1 MTAVADCALDMR
13 GISKAFPG
21 VKALSNVNFAVK
33 FGTVHAVVGEN
44 GAGKSTLMKVLNGS
58 YAPTSGTIKVG
69 GNEVRMRKPADAQ
82 ALGIRMVHQEIN
94 LVPDLTVAENVYL
107 GRMPGKWT
115 WLRKGEMARKAAAV
129 LKELGAAI
137 NPRERLGNLSIS
149 QQQLVEIAKAYAAQ
163 PRIIVL
169 DEPTSSLS
177 EHETAALFRILR
189 KMRGEGIAIVYISH
203 RLKEVLEIADEVTV
217 LRDGSMIETRPI
229 EGITAAEMIRLMVGR
244 EVSNVFPKSPA
255 KIGTSVLRVE
265 RIGDGASF
273 RDISFDVRAGEILGL
288 TGLVGAGRSEVAR
301 AIFGLS
307 RLAEGSVSV
316 NGRKVV
322 ISSPSEAVRAGI
334 AYVPEDRKGD
344 GIVPGMS
351 VRENISLPIL
361 RRLTS
366 FGRIRGS
373 ADRSLSALY
382 VKQFSI
388 SPPDGERRI
397 NLLSG
402 GNQQKAVIAKWLA
415 AKPAVLI
422 LDEPTRGVDVGAKAE
437 IHHIIGQLV
446 ADGMAVV
453 MISSELPE
461 ILGVCDRVVVMR
473 DGRASSPL
481 TRAELSE
488 ERIMA
493 LATGEEAA

>member
-1 MTAVADCALDMR
+1 MR
-13 GISKAFPG
+13 GISKTFPG

>member
-1 MTAVADCALDMR
+1 MSAAADCALDMR
-13 GISKAFPG
+13 GISKTFPG
-21 VKALSNVNFAVK
+21 VKALSNVNFAIR

-58 YAPTSGTIKVG
+58 YAPTAGTILVG
-69 GNEVRMRKPADAQ
+69 GAEVRMRRPADAQ

-107 GRMPGKWT
+107 GRMPGKWS
-115 WLRKGEMARKAAAV
+115 WLRKGEMVGKAAAV
-129 LKELGAAI
+129 LDELGAAI
-137 NPRERLGNLSIS
+137 DPRARVGDLSIS
-149 QQQLVEIAKAYAAQ
+149 QQQLVEIGKAYAAQ

-189 KMRGEGIAIVYISH
+189 KMRDDGIAIVYISH

-229 EGITAAEMIRLMVGR
+229 DGITAAEMIRLMVGR
-244 EVSNVFPKSPA
+244 EVANVFPKSPA
-255 KIGTSVLRVE
+255 AIGKSVLRVE
-265 RIGDGASF
+265 RIGDGAHF
-273 RDISFDVRAGEILGL
+273 RDVSFDVRAGEILGL
-288 TGLVGAGRSEVAR
+288 TGLVGAGRTEVAR

-307 RLAEGSVSV
+307 RLVEGTVSV
-316 NGRKVV
+316 NGRKVA
-322 ISSPSEAVRAGI
+322 INSPSEAVRAGI

-366 FGRIRGS
+366 FGRIRRS
-373 ADRSLSALY
+373 ADRSLAATY

-415 AKPAVLI
+415 AKPSVLI

-437 IHHIIGQLV
+437 IHSIIGRLV

-473 DGRASSPL
+473 DGRASEPL
-481 TRAELSE
+481 ARAELSE

>member
-1 MTAVADCALDMR
+1 MR
-13 GISKAFPG
+13 GISKTFPG

-415 AKPAVLI
+415 AKPAVLM

>member
-1 MTAVADCALDMR
+1 MR
-13 GISKAFPG
+13 GISKTFPG

-58 YAPTSGTIKVG
+58 YAPTSGTIWVG

-107 GRMPGKWT
+107 GRMPGRWS
-115 WLRKGEMARKAAAV
+115 WLRKGEMIGKAAAI

-217 LRDGSMIETRPI
+217 LRDGAMIETRPI

-255 KIGTSVLRVE
+255 EIGASVLRVE

-273 RDISFDVRAGEILGL
+273 RDVSFDVRAGEILGL

-307 RLAEGSVSV
+307 RLVEGSVSV
-316 NGRKVV
+316 DGRKVV

-473 DGRASSPL
+473 DGRASMPL

>member
-1 MTAVADCALDMR
+1 MR